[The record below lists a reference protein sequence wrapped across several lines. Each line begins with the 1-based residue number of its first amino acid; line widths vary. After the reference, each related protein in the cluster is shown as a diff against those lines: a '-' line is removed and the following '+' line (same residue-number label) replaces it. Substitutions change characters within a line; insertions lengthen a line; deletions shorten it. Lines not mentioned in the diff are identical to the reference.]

1 MYPKHGMDGIL
12 RLLSDMR
19 GEFELAVACCCIPI
33 GRENMET
40 SEFLFR
46 WKKKRCQNWPEN
58 RSFPFVSNKKL
69 LLGQRS
75 IHYIMLYLF
84 PRTCKIL

>member
-19 GEFELAVACCCIPI
+19 GEFDLAVACCCIPI

-46 WKKKRCQNWPEN
+46 WKKKRLPKLA
-58 RSFPFVSNKKL
+58 RKPIVSIRF
-69 LLGQRS
+69 Q
-75 IHYIMLYLF
+75 
-84 PRTCKIL
+84 